1 MKSLKI
7 SLCVGVLG
15 GEGQSLCK
23 LFRRINP
30 ALNSINQMFNF
41 PGDYSILKLVKR
53 KLTPEKL
60 LFKNWKLLKGKFKN
74 EKVVENTSGQ
84 T

>member
-1 MKSLKI
+1 
-7 SLCVGVLG
+7 
-15 GEGQSLCK
+15 
-23 LFRRINP
+23 
-30 ALNSINQMFNF
+30 MFNF